1 MQVRRQVRACEAVR
15 HWETPLP
22 MDDQEQEPPMGQI
35 DVSHILGYPTSTGPN
50 TTRATH
56 LGQKDIPGFHML
68 YAQANIS
75 KLHLTNMKQQ
85 DKMVFGKT
93 NLNKLILGDFCV
105 RTFIQLISSALECE
119 N

>member
-1 MQVRRQVRACEAVR
+1 MRLIIFTLSALLAFAVAEREFHLQAKVEEVRRQVRACEAVR

-75 KLHLTNMKQQ
+75 KLHLTKYNKSHT
-85 DKMVFGKT
+85 FGP
-93 NLNKLILGDFCV
+93 
-105 RTFIQLISSALECE
+105 
-119 N
+119 

>member
-1 MQVRRQVRACEAVR
+1 MRRKVGASEAVR
-15 HWETPLP
+15 HGEAPLP
-22 MDDQEQEPPMGQI
+22 LDDQEQEPPMGQI

-56 LGQKDIPGFHML
+56 LGQQNIPGFHML
-68 YAQANIS
+68 YAQANIR
-75 KLHLTNMKQQ
+75 KLYLTNMKQQ

-93 NLNKLILGDFCV
+93 NLNKLVLGDFCV

>member
-1 MQVRRQVRACEAVR
+1 MQVRRQVRACEAAR

-56 LGQKDIPGFHML
+56 LGQKDIPGLHML
-68 YAQANIS
+68 YAHCFSS
-75 KLHLTNMKQQ
+75 KY
-85 DKMVFGKT
+85 
-93 NLNKLILGDFCV
+93 
-105 RTFIQLISSALECE
+105 
-119 N
+119 